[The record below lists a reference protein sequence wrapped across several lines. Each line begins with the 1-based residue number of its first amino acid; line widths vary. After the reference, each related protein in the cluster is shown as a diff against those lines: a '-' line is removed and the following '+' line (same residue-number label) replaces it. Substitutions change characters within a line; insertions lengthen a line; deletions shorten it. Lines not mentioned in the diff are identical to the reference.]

1 MTNPTTTRST
11 TRMTT
16 RSRRVNGVLIT
27 GALLGSIGFV
37 FSGAAFGVYAIAQY
51 GEPKYPPGF
60 QHFD

>member
-51 GEPKYPPGF
+51 GEPK
-60 QHFD
+60 